1 MTRWVGVWLGLF
13 SCMALFSTGCG
24 GSGSGTDAMVR
35 FLMASPDAPLVTI
48 FIDGKSV
55 SGNLGYGNVTAYIS
69 AKPGSRHIQIKPVS
83 GASPIFD
90 QTISFAASSNTSN
103 TSNTST
109 SNQTFLLTGLAAN
122 IKLVTLTDG
131 GTTLTTGDGYV
142 RVVNASAAMGAADV
156 YIVPAGNGI
165 GGASPVKAGL
175 TFDQD
180 TGYQLTIAGNYQVFM
195 MTPGT
200 NNALLNTGSLSLNA
214 AQNQTVV
221 ALDGVGGTF
230 TFAVL
235 TDQ

>member
-1 MTRWVGVWLGLF
+1 
-13 SCMALFSTGCG
+13 MALFSTGCG

-35 FLMASPDAPLVTI
+35 FLMASPDAPLVSV

-55 SGNLGYGNVTAYIS
+55 SGNLGYGNATSYIS
-69 AKPGSRHIQIKPVS
+69 VKPGSRHIQIKPVN
-83 GASPIFD
+83 GASTIFD
-90 QTISFAASSNTSN
+90 QTVSFASSSNTSN
-103 TSNTST
+103 

-165 GGASPVKAGL
+165 GGASPVKGGL

-195 MTPGT
+195 TTPGT
-200 NNALLNTGSLSLNA
+200 NNALLNTGSISLNA

>member
-1 MTRWVGVWLGLF
+1 
-13 SCMALFSTGCG
+13 MALFSSGCG

-35 FLMASPDAPLVTI
+35 FLIASPDAPLVTI

-55 SGNLGYGNVTAYIS
+55 SGNLSYGNATAYIS
-69 AKPGSRHIQIKPVS
+69 VKPGSRHIQVTPVS

-90 QTISFAASSNTSN
+90 QTISFAAGSTTSSSSTS
-103 TSNTST
+103 S
-109 SNQTFLLTGLAAN
+109 SNQTLLLTGQAAS
-122 IKLVTLTDG
+122 IQLVTLTDG

-142 RVVNASAAMGAADV
+142 RVVNASATMGAADV
-156 YIVPAGNGI
+156 YIVPAGSGI

-175 TFDQD
+175 TFDQN

-195 MTPGT
+195 TTPGT
-200 NNALLNTGSLSLNA
+200 NNALLDTGSLSLNA

-221 ALDGVGGTF
+221 ALDGVGGVF